1 MFDHVTL
8 AFQAAGGGGGGEG
21 GGFNHENFTRG
32 SSAQMSSP
40 FLFYNY
46 TTVRI
51 ASTEITPFLN
61 HCSEILRFKHYQK
74 SGLLRK

>member
-8 AFQAAGGGGGGEG
+8 AFQAAGGGGGGG
-21 GGFNHENFTRG
+21 GGGNQENFTRG

-51 ASTEITPFLN
+51 ASTERTPFLN
-61 HCSEILRFKHYQK
+61 HCSEILRLKHYEK
-74 SGLLRK
+74 SGLLWK

>member
-8 AFQAAGGGGGGEG
+8 AFQAAGGGGGGG

-32 SSAQMSSP
+32 SS
-40 FLFYNY
+40 
-46 TTVRI
+46 VRI
-51 ASTEITPFLN
+51 ASTERTPFLN

>member
-1 MFDHVTL
+1 MLLLLFRQPEV
-8 AFQAAGGGGGGEG
+8 AARGGGGGG
-21 GGFNHENFTRG
+21 NKKNFKRG
-32 SSAQMSSP
+32 SYAQMSSP

-51 ASTEITPFLN
+51 ASTERTPFLN